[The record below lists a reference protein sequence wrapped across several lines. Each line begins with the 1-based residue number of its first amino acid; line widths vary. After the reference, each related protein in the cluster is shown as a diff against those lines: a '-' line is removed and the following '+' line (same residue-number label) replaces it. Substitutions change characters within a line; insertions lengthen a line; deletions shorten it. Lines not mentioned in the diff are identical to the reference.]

1 MATPAAA
8 TTGCDETTDRRQQ
21 VRRALVAYHES
32 RDGEALNLIV
42 NAYQGLAYSL
52 ASRFA
57 QRGEDIED
65 LNQVALIGLLKAIE
79 RFDPARGTELTTFA
93 TATILGELKRHL
105 RDRGWWVRP
114 PRRVHDLYIS
124 TQQAIDDLTQRY
136 GRSPT
141 VAEVAALHRR
151 SPVEEVV
158 EALDAGGLRNSA
170 PLDTI
175 GSSGDDV
182 YVSRK
187 LGMKDSGLGR
197 GGGAAAVEPPFG
209 PALRAGPVDHQPS
222 LRGGL
227 VADPDRDARRRQSD
241 AGVAD
246 VGSQPRPASGVVG
259 ARETVGGDRR
269 PTAAHERRRQ
279 VPVGRLRS
287 SRLNSAL
294 ATLVDELSEVPRVRP

>member
-1 MATPAAA
+1 MHRGACAINAEVRGHSQNEIDLSGQGRSIASKLLFVATPAAA
-8 TTGCDETTDRRQQ
+8 TTGCDETTDRRRQ
-21 VRRALVAYHES
+21 VRQALVAYHES
-32 RDGEALNLIV
+32 RDGAALNFIV
-42 NAYQGLAYSL
+42 NSYQGLAYSL

-57 QRGEDIED
+57 QRGEDVED

-79 RFDPARGTELTTFA
+79 RYDPSRGTELTTFA

-141 VAEVAALHRR
+141 VAEVAHYVG

-187 LGMKDSGLGR
+187 LGVKDAGLAEVEGR
-197 GGGAAAVEPPFG
+197 LLLSPLLARLPERDRLIINLRFVAGWSQTQIGTLVGASQMQISRMLARSLAQ
-209 PALRAGPVDHQPS
+209 LRAWSEPE
-222 LRGGL
+222 
-227 VADPDRDARRRQSD
+227 
-241 AGVAD
+241 
-246 VGSQPRPASGVVG
+246 SQ
-259 ARETVGGDRR
+259 
-269 PTAAHERRRQ
+269 
-279 VPVGRLRS
+279 
-287 SRLNSAL
+287 
-294 ATLVDELSEVPRVRP
+294 